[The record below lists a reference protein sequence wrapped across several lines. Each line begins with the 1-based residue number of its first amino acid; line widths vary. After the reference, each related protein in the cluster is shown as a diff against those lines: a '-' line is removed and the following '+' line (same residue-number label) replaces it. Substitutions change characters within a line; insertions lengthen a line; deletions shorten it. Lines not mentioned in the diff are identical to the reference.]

1 MVTWIGLRVADSG
14 FSANV
19 FRKPET
25 GNRKPETGN
34 RYHPEPA
41 NQRTNAPV
49 DWKKRQQSDPYVKRA
64 REAGYRARAAFKL
77 LELDERDRLFRPG
90 QFVVDLGA
98 APGSWCQVALE
109 KVGPR
114 GRVVALDI
122 LPMEPIEGVVFIEGD
137 FREDKPLQALE
148 AAMDGRRADLVLS
161 DMAPNISGIGPSD
174 QARSMHLAEL
184 AAAFADD
191 WLADR
196 GSLVVKVFQGEGFD
210 AFLAELRQ
218 KYTSVRVRKPSA
230 SRSESREVYLIA
242 QRRRR

>member
-1 MVTWIGLRVADSG
+1 M
-14 FSANV
+14 
-19 FRKPET
+19 
-25 GNRKPETGN
+25 
-34 RYHPEPA
+34 
-41 NQRTNAPV
+41 

-64 REAGYRARAAFKL
+64 REDGYRARAAYKL
-77 LELDERDRLFRPG
+77 QELDEKNRLFRPG

-122 LPMEPIEGVVFIEGD
+122 LPMEPIDGVVFIEGD
-137 FREDKPLQALE
+137 FREDAPLTELE

-161 DMAPNISGIGPSD
+161 DMAPNISGIGPAD

-191 WLADR
+191 WLDPS
-196 GSLVVKVFQGEGFD
+196 GSFVVKVFQGEGFD
-210 AFLAELRQ
+210 AFLAELKQ
-218 KYTSVRVRKPSA
+218 KYAVVRVRKPRA
-230 SRSESREVYLIA
+230 SRAESREVYVVA
-242 QRRRR
+242 SRPRR